1 MKSKAYIL
9 MQISELLG
17 KNRGLCEEEISEWVV
32 ENTKMTVY
40 ELLVIKKELSET
52 KQYTDVSCM
61 KRFREDDTV

>member
-17 KNRGLCEEEISEWVV
+17 KNRGLCEEEINEWVV

-40 ELLVIKKELSET
+40 E
-52 KQYTDVSCM
+52 
-61 KRFREDDTV
+61 KRIIRD